1 MSGDDPLER
10 SVFVGGSYKRF
21 GALTREDVQ
30 ALATELGGASGLG
43 HRSRVGSVAAA
54 WQQLGSAM
62 NDAGAGQVG
71 ELDQESV
78 ERFAQRLW
86 IVPPDGGLLPGG
98 PTPG

>member
-1 MSGDDPLER
+1 
-10 SVFVGGSYKRF
+10 
-21 GALTREDVQ
+21 
-30 ALATELGGASGLG
+30 
-43 HRSRVGSVAAA
+43 
-54 WQQLGSAM
+54 M